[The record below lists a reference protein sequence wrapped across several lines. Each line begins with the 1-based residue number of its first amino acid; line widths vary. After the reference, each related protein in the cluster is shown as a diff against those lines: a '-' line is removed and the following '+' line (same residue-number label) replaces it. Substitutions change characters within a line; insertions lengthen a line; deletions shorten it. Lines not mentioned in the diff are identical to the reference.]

1 MEENPKLKIEIQGHI
16 CCQMNGDI
24 NNVST
29 ARSRAIYNYLIR
41 SKIDRKRMTFKGYG
55 TSKPIHPIPEKTE
68 QEENENRRVE
78 ILIVE
83 K

>member
-1 MEENPKLKIEIQGHI
+1 
-16 CCQMNGDI
+16 
-24 NNVST
+24 
-29 ARSRAIYNYLIR
+29 
-41 SKIDRKRMTFKGYG
+41 MTFKGYG

-78 ILIVE
+78 ILIFE

>member
-1 MEENPKLKIEIQGHI
+1 
-16 CCQMNGDI
+16 MNGDI

-29 ARSRAIYNYLIR
+29 ARARAIYNYLIR
-41 SKIDRKRMTFKGYG
+41 SKIDRMRMTFKGYG

>member
-1 MEENPKLKIEIQGHI
+1 
-16 CCQMNGDI
+16 
-24 NNVST
+24 
-29 ARSRAIYNYLIR
+29 
-41 SKIDRKRMTFKGYG
+41 MTFKGYG
-55 TSKPIHPIPEKTE
+55 TSQPIHPIPEKTE